1 MKSKTQ
7 LYFLI
12 GALILGLAGGFLLMG
27 RDVTLNVNG
36 TTSIFHTRG
45 FTVGQALR
53 GAGYVLQAGDKVEPP
68 ANTWLNNVSEID
80 LVQSRPVLL
89 WLDPDGNQSIFTSA
103 EGTAR
108 TILAQAGITAADE
121 DVVKVNGRKVGL
133 DDPLKPGKGF
143 ALQYQPALP
152 LQITEN
158 GDTKTFAVPAAD
170 PLGLSLWEKGIK
182 LIGAD
187 KLSLPFEQQVKSA
200 LQISLVRAVPITIE
214 ADGKEI
220 NTLTGA
226 ATVGEA
232 LQQNGITL
240 QNLDYSK
247 PDESSKLPED
257 GKIKVVR
264 VKEEVTVTQQ
274 SIAYDTDYVTDD
286 SLGLGETKVL
296 NEGEYGLAVSRVRI
310 RYEDGV
316 EASRVV
322 ESTETLQ
329 EPVNRKVAYG
339 SDVSYQTM
347 NTEYGTIT
355 YYRSVTVR
363 ATSYSPCRSAADQ
376 CYPNTASGA
385 PVQKGV
391 IAVTRAWYNI
401 FAGSQIYV
409 PGYGIGTVED
419 IGGGIPGQYWI
430 DLGYSDSD
438 WQLWSQSVTIYFLAP
453 APANV
458 PAVLP

>member
-7 LYFLI
+7 LYILI

-36 TTSIFHTRG
+36 TTNILHTHG
-45 FTVGQALR
+45 LTVSQAFN
-53 GAGYVLQAGDKVEPP
+53 GAGYKLQPGDEVDPA
-68 ANTWLNNVSEID
+68 ANTWLNTVDEIK

-89 WLDPDGNQSIFTSA
+89 WVDPDGTVSQLTSA

-108 TILAQAGITAADE
+108 GILIQAGISPADE
-121 DVVKVNGRKVGL
+121 DVVRVNGRKVGL
-133 DDPLKPGKGF
+133 DDPLKLGQGI
-143 ALQYQPALP
+143 ALQYQPAFP
-152 LQITEN
+152 LQITEK
-158 GDTKTFAVPAAD
+158 GDTKTLAVPASEL
-170 PLGLSLWEKGIK
+170 LGLSLWENGIK

-187 KLSLPFEQQVKSA
+187 KLSLPFGQQVKA
-200 LQISLVRAVPITIE
+200 AMQISLVRAVPVTIV
-214 ADGKEI
+214 ADGKETK
-220 NTLTGA
+220 TLTGA
-226 ATVGEA
+226 VTVGEA

-240 QNLDYSK
+240 QNLDYSE
-247 PDESSKLPED
+247 PDEASKIPED

-264 VKEEVTVTQQ
+264 VREEVTVTQQ
-274 SIAYDTDYVTDD
+274 AIAYDTDYVTDD
-286 SLGLGETKVL
+286 SLSLGETKVL
-296 NEGEYGLAVSRVRI
+296 SEGEYGLAVSRVRI

-347 NTEYGTIT
+347 STEYGNIT
-355 YYRSVTVR
+355 YYRAVTVR
-363 ATSYSPCRSAADQ
+363 ATSYSPCRSAADR
-376 CYPNTASGA
+376 CYYSTASGA

-430 DLGYSDSD
+430 DLGYTDAD
-438 WQLWSQSVTIYFLAP
+438 WELWSQSVTIYFLAP

>member
-7 LYFLI
+7 LYILI
-12 GALILGLAGGFLLMG
+12 GALIIGLAGGFLLMG

-36 TTSIFHTRG
+36 TTSVIHTRG
-45 FTVGQALR
+45 FTVRQALS
-53 GAGYVLQAGDKVEPP
+53 GAGYALQSGDEVNPP
-68 ANTWLNNVSEID
+68 ANTWLTDVNEID
-80 LVQSRPVLL
+80 LYQSRPVLL
-89 WLDPDGNQSIFTSA
+89 WVDPEGTEMVLNSA
-103 EGTAR
+103 EVTAR
-108 TILAQAGITAADE
+108 GILAQAGITAADE
-121 DVVKVNGRKVGL
+121 DLVSVNGRKVGL
-133 DDPLKPGKGF
+133 EDALKLGKGI

-152 LQITEN
+152 LQITEK
-158 GDTKTFAVPAAD
+158 GETKTLTGNAAD
-170 PLGLSLWEKGIK
+170 SLGLALWQNGIK
-182 LIGAD
+182 IIGAD
-187 KLSLPFEQQVKSA
+187 QLSVPFEQKIDSA
-200 LQISLVRAVPITIE
+200 LQFSLVRAVPITIE
-214 ADGKEI
+214 ADGKKI
-220 NTLTGA
+220 KTVSGA

-240 QNLDYSK
+240 QNLDYSE
-247 PDESSKLPED
+247 PDEASKLPED

-264 VKEEVTVTQQ
+264 VREEVVVNQQ
-274 SIAYDTDYVTDD
+274 SIAYDTDYTTDD
-286 SLGLGETKVL
+286 ALGLGESKVL
-296 NEGEYGLAVSRVRI
+296 SEGEYGLAVSRVRI

-339 SDVSYQTM
+339 SDVSYQTLD
-347 NTEYGTIT
+347 TEYGTIT

-376 CYPNTASGA
+376 CYYSTASGA
-385 PVQKGV
+385 AVQKGV

-430 DLGYSDSD
+430 DLGYTDAD
-438 WQLWSQSVTIYFLAP
+438 WELWSQSVTIYFMAP

>member
-1 MKSKTQ
+1 MKSRTQ
-7 LYFLI
+7 LYILI

-36 TTSIFHTRG
+36 TTSTIHTRG

-53 GAGYVLQAGDKVEPP
+53 GAGYAVQPGDEVAPP
-68 ANTWLNNVSEID
+68 ATTWLNNVEEIK

-89 WLDPDGNQSIFTSA
+89 WVDPDGAETRLTSA

-108 TILAQAGITAADE
+108 AILAQAGITAADG
-121 DVVKVNGRKVGL
+121 DVVRINGRKVEL
-133 DDPLKPGKGF
+133 DEPLKLGQGI
-143 ALQYQPALP
+143 ALQYQPAVP

-158 GDTKTFAVPAAD
+158 GDSKIIAVPAAD
-170 PLGLSLWEKGIK
+170 PLGLSLWQNGIK

-187 KLSLPFEQQVKSA
+187 KLSLPFEQQVNSA

-220 NTLTGA
+220 SSLTGA

-264 VKEEVTVTQQ
+264 VREEVTVTQQ
-274 SIAYDTDYVTDD
+274 AIAFDTDYVTDD
-286 SLGLGETKVL
+286 SLSLGDTKVL
-296 NEGEYGLAVSRVRI
+296 SEGEYGLAVSRVRI

-347 NTEYGTIT
+347 STEYGNIT

-376 CYPNTASGA
+376 CYYSTASGA

-430 DLGYSDSD
+430 DLGYTDAD
-438 WQLWSQSVTIYFLAP
+438 WELWSQSVTIYFLAP